1 MSNSRTIH
9 VQQETNQR
17 MKLYDALITHFFY
30 RMKHKRKKHKKQDAE
45 SRKWIRWAIGGSL
58 LVVLSLLFPR
68 GQSSQFADMREG
80 SVSSRRIVAPFSFEI
95 LKTADELQRD
105 RELAVQKVYPVFTRD
120 DKVFDE
126 TRNKTNRF
134 FDDVVRYR
142 KEVESRP
149 RLKRAFT
156 DSLFQKHRVNVLD
169 TLNRQRILDN
179 GTMTFTDIQNF
190 QSILVTAI
198 RDILSVGLLSTTKE
212 TFTSPDRKLV
222 ILTESEESVHDFKE
236 FYDLNEMRLKLV
248 EMLNNRTSSVF
259 FKQMGYSIVSSF
271 LEPNLIY
278 DEALHASRIN
288 EARARVPL
296 SSGFVYENEK
306 IVDQNERITLEI
318 RKKLTSLSVKMAE
331 KGMSVRGFRLFLPF
345 IGRLAFLSGLFFL
358 FIVFIQQNSPEIFT
372 DNKQVLLL
380 AAVVLLVGA
389 VTFLIHQLAVSEYMV
404 PTAVGAMIL
413 AIVFGPW
420 VGLASAAI
428 MSVLVGALYGNEF
441 NLMIFSFFVS
451 VVGVLIIR
459 SMNDRRRLVY
469 SVFYMAGAYLFTITF
484 LGLLRYLPFRD
495 IIRDWP
501 WGAAAG
507 ILAPVVTAGLLPL
520 VEYLFDITTDFS
532 LLELSSLNHPLLKRL
547 SVQAPG
553 TYHHSIIVGNL
564 AESAAQTLGANPLL
578 ARVGSYYHDIGK
590 VEKSEYFAENQI
602 AGKNPHEKL
611 TPRMSALILSNH
623 VKKGIELSEKYKLPT
638 AIKDIIMQHQGTTIM
653 PIFYRKAKEKNE
665 SGEVH
670 ESDYRYPGPRP
681 QTREAAIVMLADVV
695 EAATRSLKAPTH
707 NRLKNIIDELI
718 DERFKEGQL
727 DDSPLTLRDLEKI
740 KESFLT
746 ILSGTFHTRV
756 EYPDKDENKNNKTES
771 DSTPVGRPES
781 KPEADPRS
789 AKNHSP
795 TGKAGS

>member
-1 MSNSRTIH
+1 
-9 VQQETNQR
+9 

-30 RMKHKRKKHKKQDAE
+30 RMKRNRKKRNKQDAG
-45 SRKWIRWAIGGSL
+45 SQQWIRWAIGGGL
-58 LVVLSLLFPR
+58 LIVLCFFFPR
-68 GQSSQFADMREG
+68 GQSYQFADLKEG

-105 RELAVQKVYPVFTRD
+105 RELAVQKVYPLFTRD
-120 DKVFDE
+120 ERAFDQ
-126 TRNKTNRF
+126 TRNKINGF
-134 FDDVVRYR
+134 FNDVIRYR
-142 KEVESRP
+142 QEADRRP
-149 RLKRAFT
+149 RLKRAFI
-156 DSLFQKHRVNVLD
+156 DSLFQKHRVSVLD
-169 TLNRQRILDN
+169 TLNRSRILDD
-179 GTMTFTDIQNF
+179 GSIGFSDIQNF
-190 QSILVTAI
+190 QSILVTVI
-198 RDILSVGLLSTTKE
+198 RDILSVGLLNTIKE
-212 TFTSPDRKLV
+212 TFASPDRKLV
-222 ILTESEESVHDFKE
+222 ILTESEETVHDFNE

-248 EMLNNRTSSVF
+248 EMLNNRTSRVF
-259 FKQMGYSIVSSF
+259 YQQMGYSIISSF

-278 DEALHASRIN
+278 DEALHSSRIN

-306 IVDQNERITLEI
+306 IVDRNERVTLEI
-318 RKKLTSLSVKMAE
+318 RKKLTSLAVKMSE
-331 KGMSVRGFRLFLPF
+331 KGMNVRGFSLFLPV

-358 FIVFIQQNSPEIFT
+358 FVVFIQQNSPEILS

-380 AAVVLLVGA
+380 AVVVLLVGA
-389 VTFLIHQLAVSEYMV
+389 ITFLIHQLAVSEYMV
-404 PTAVGAMIL
+404 PTAVGSMIL
-413 AIVFGPW
+413 ATVFGPW

-441 NLMIFSFFVS
+441 NLMSFSFFIS

-484 LGLLRYLPFRD
+484 LGLLRFFPFRD
-495 IIRDWP
+495 IVKDWP

-547 SVQAPG
+547 SVHAPG

-564 AESAAQTLGANPLL
+564 AESAAQALGANSLL

-590 VEKSEYFAENQI
+590 VEKSEYFAENQR
-602 AGKNPHEKL
+602 AGQNPHEKL

-623 VKKGIELSEKYKLPT
+623 VKKGIELSERYKLPT
-638 AIKDIIMQHQGTTIM
+638 AVKDIIMQHQGTTIM
-653 PIFYRKAKEKNE
+653 PVFYRKAREKNE

-695 EAATRSLKAPTH
+695 EAATRSMKAPTH
-707 NRLKNIIDELI
+707 NRLKNSIDDLI

-746 ILSGTFHTRV
+746 ILSGIFHTRV
-756 EYPDKDENKNNKTES
+756 EYPDKDENKNNRTES
-771 DSTPVGRPES
+771 ISTPVDHPES
-781 KPEADPRS
+781 KPAADPRS

-795 TGKAGS
+795 SGKPGSES